1 MYSYRVLFVYF
12 LTIICVSTEEEDSS
26 PMSKEER
33 ISLREEARKMFY
45 HAYDAYMDNAF
56 PADELM
62 PLSCKGRWRGVTPS
76 RGDLDDVLGNYSLTL
91 VDSLD
96 TLVLLGDFHEF
107 NRAIRYVINHVRF
120 DTDVVVSVFE
130 TNIRML
136 GGLLSAHVLTTELR
150 DSVPALS
157 WYDNELLAMAEDL
170 GRRLLPAF
178 NTTTGIPHGRINL
191 HHGMH
196 GLSHNRETC
205 TACAGT
211 IILEFAAL
219 SRLTGNPIYE
229 LKAARAMDRLWNTR
243 HRTTELMGTTIDVHS
258 GDWVRKDSGVGA
270 GIDSYYEYCLKAY
283 ILLGDAKY
291 LRRFN
296 RHYNA
301 IKKYISRGPLML
313 AVYMHRPHLQSRNFM
328 DALLAFWPGV
338 QVMMGDL
345 RPAVEI
351 HEMLYQVMQRHTFI
365 PEAFTSDFQVH
376 WGQHPLRPEFLE
388 STYFL
393 HRATGDPYY
402 LRVGRY
408 ILRALQQYARVSCGY
423 AAVNDVRTRAHEDR
437 MDSFV
442 LAETFKYLFMLFS
455 KDEDLPVNLQRYI
468 MTTEAHFLPLS
479 LGHGSRNSSARIVV
493 LDDDDED
500 KTKKTCPSSSSAELS
515 KYRAPMRQLVGASA
529 ARPAARLRPLGD
541 PRQLHALADMGIS
554 VLTLADG
561 RVQLLYTTSTAR
573 SPNDAAE
580 GLTFMREMSR
590 WNSLS
595 DADNGV
601 QLIGIKFNDV
611 VYTAGPAHFGKEI
624 TGETSYEGTVA
635 LVQPQDA
642 CSEITNKEEV
652 AGKMGIAYR
661 GKCTF
666 TQKVRYM
673 QLANIR
679 LAIIIDNT
687 PHTSADT
694 SAVFAMSNDGKDTVD
709 VVIPSAFLYTV
720 EGRALTDAL
729 QNDPE
734 LTILIAEK
742 GRFQNMQNCPEGK
755 CLEGNI
761 DIAAERE
768 SFDRLKAVLTQ
779 LVAQFERSL
788 NAEDIPK
795 KNNAK
800 HSYPEMVYSK
810 ERFVCDKNR
819 NENPGEEDDE
829 ESSSDTETH
838 KTEKSN
844 FSSFSNDESSDKE
857 NDIDEKDVDET
868 KTACKGENTGNFPT
882 ETTPMASADGSS
894 MDTKNNKYVAPAAD
908 TTETDSDSDT
918 DSDDHTDDK
927 DLFRGVVEYTI
938 EPEVDIEVYIEKS
951 IHIRRNMGTD
961 TSGRM
966 IISRSERAVNY
977 YPIIRDRQLAPGRT
991 RAEARAV
998 IEGAVRDIRSGYA
1011 VLRLIGS
1018 TITLVPVDRDAM
1030 RLTRP
1035 APLIADVKNEL
1046 DREEHP
1052 HFSGEFSGSHY
1063 NEGEDYIRYGL
1074 SDDSSDDD

>member
-402 LRVGRY
+402 LRVGR
-408 ILRALQQYARVSCGY
+408 
-423 AAVNDVRTRAHEDR
+423 
-437 MDSFV
+437 
-442 LAETFKYLFMLFS
+442 
-455 KDEDLPVNLQRYI
+455 
-468 MTTEAHFLPLS
+468 
-479 LGHGSRNSSARIVV
+479 
-493 LDDDDED
+493 
-500 KTKKTCPSSSSAELS
+500 TCPSSSSAELS